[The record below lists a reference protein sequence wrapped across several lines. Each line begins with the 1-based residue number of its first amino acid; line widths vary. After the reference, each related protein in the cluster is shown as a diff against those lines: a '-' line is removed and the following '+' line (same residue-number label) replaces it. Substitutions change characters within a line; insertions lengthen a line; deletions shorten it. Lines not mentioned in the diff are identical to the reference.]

1 MEVAVA
7 AMAGSTAFGV
17 YSKLEQGKDL
27 QEIANARAAVDR
39 ADAAAVARQTLEKA
53 KIKRR
58 RGEELIASQK
68 ARFAASGVRVDTG
81 SPLVVEAQTRADI
94 LKDVGFILEQGSTE
108 RERYFRSA
116 TLEEKRGKKLRRRSM
131 WDAVTTGLR
140 GVGSIAYLGSE
151 AGWFDGGGGGSS
163 TAHIGGYRPS
173 SGYGTN

>member
-1 MEVAVA
+1 MEVAAVA
-7 AMAGSTAFGV
+7 MTGSTAFGV
-17 YSKLEQGKDL
+17 YSKLEEGKDL

-39 ADAAAVARQTLEKA
+39 ADAAAVARRTLEAA

-58 RGEELIASQK
+58 QGEKLLASQK
-68 ARFAASGVRVDTG
+68 VRFAASGIRVDTG

-116 TLEEKRGKKLRRRSM
+116 ALEEKRGKKLRRRSM

-140 GVGSIAYLGSE
+140 GIGSIAYLGSE
-151 AGWFDGGGGGSS
+151 ASWFDDGGGSS